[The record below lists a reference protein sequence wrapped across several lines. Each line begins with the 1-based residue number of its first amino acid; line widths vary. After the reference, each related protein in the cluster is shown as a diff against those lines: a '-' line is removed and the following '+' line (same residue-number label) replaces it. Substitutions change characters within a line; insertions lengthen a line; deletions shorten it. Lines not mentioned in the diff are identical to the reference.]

1 MMGTTQLASYCGTKK
16 SCLFP
21 GLAPT
26 STTKDTYQ
34 SYYLPGYRYL
44 SSWGPS
50 LLYKVASV
58 PPSSDKQ
65 FNPIGQPPTVVPS
78 LCSALHAR
86 YSTRDWHHA
95 NMVQLKSS
103 EDSRECAGRLNA
115 DSMRLMQDKD
125 QLTYQM
131 QKDSRRNLGERIST
145 TDFWRSELIY
155 ELECLLKETQ
165 DLETTKKR
173 LDCAADEMKEPLKAG
188 FTYTTALTVVQ
199 SKVFPF
205 HSINR
210 DAQHVREQD
219 LCDKNSAHLIE
230 EKCFKLR
237 NTSDSINFFHGV
249 KKADGIQH
257 KGSLQ
262 RGLVAV
268 IPICFSAF
276 SVQLLSALTVTSL
289 MYSGNCLELTNMFCF
304 VQILQEIFRT
314 EDTVM
319 LLERS
324 IKAKEYPLK
333 VAQTRLEER
342 TKQPNIELCRDA
354 PQFSVTIDD
363 TLQILKRRLQE
374 AHDTLQMLLYK
385 SKLEHEISVKANSFF
400 IDKKCMDMRKVFPS
414 TP

>member
-1 MMGTTQLASYCGTKK
+1 MGTTQLASYCGTKK

-173 LDCAADEMKEPLKAG
+173 LDCAADEMKEPLKEPIQT
-188 FTYTTALTVVQ
+188 FLC
-199 SKVFPF
+199 SLFLPF
-205 HSINR
+205 CLSINR

-237 NTSDSINFFHGV
+237 NTSDSFLLSFHVWNKHEIPILLSKKKRAGKKFLVENINF
-249 KKADGIQH
+249 I
-257 KGSLQ
+257 L
-262 RGLVAV
+262 
-268 IPICFSAF
+268 FSN
-276 SVQLLSALTVTSL
+276 L
-289 MYSGNCLELTNMFCF
+289 LTNMFCF

-354 PQFSVTIDD
+354 PQLHVTIDD

-414 TP
+414 ICELLG

>member
-1 MMGTTQLASYCGTKK
+1 MEFLGTKQLASYCGTKK

-21 GLAPT
+21 DLAPT
-26 STTKDTYQ
+26 STTKDAYQ

-65 FNPIGQPPTVVPS
+65 FSPIGQRPL
-78 LCSALHAR
+78 LCLHYALPC
-86 YSTRDWHHA
+86 T
-95 NMVQLKSS
+95 S

-125 QLTYQM
+125 QLIYQM
-131 QKDSRRNLGERIST
+131 QKDSRRNLGERICT

-155 ELECLLKETQ
+155 ELESLLKETQ

-188 FTYTTALTVVQ
+188 FTNTTALTVVQ

-219 LCDKNSAHLIE
+219 LCDKNSAHLID

-237 NTSDSINFFHGV
+237 NTSDSINFYHGV
-249 KKADGIQH
+249 KKH

-304 VQILQEIFRT
+304 VQILQEIFQT

-319 LLERS
+319 LPERS

-342 TKQPNIELCRDA
+342 TKRPNIELCRDQ
-354 PQFSVTIDD
+354 PIPFSFFGLVTEVYTIDD

-374 AHDTLQMLLYK
+374 AHDTLQMLNLYK

-400 IDKKCMDMRKVFPS
+400 IDKKCMDMCKVFPS
-414 TP
+414 TPQLIGYT

>member
-1 MMGTTQLASYCGTKK
+1 MEFLGTKQLASYCGTKK

-21 GLAPT
+21 DLAPT
-26 STTKDTYQ
+26 STTKDAYQ

-65 FNPIGQPPTVVPS
+65 FSPIGQRPL
-78 LCSALHAR
+78 LCLHYALPC
-86 YSTRDWHHA
+86 T
-95 NMVQLKSS
+95 S

-125 QLTYQM
+125 QLIYQM
-131 QKDSRRNLGERIST
+131 QKDSRRNLGERICT

-155 ELECLLKETQ
+155 ELESLLKETQ

-173 LDCAADEMKEPLKAG
+173 LDCAADEMKEPLKAVLHNLK
-188 FTYTTALTVVQ
+188 ALTVVQ

-219 LCDKNSAHLIE
+219 LCDKNSAHLID

-237 NTSDSINFFHGV
+237 NTSDSINFYHGV
-249 KKADGIQH
+249 KKLLCKTNSYKVHWITCINISSKIQLAYSDYLI
-257 KGSLQ
+257 KKEPQQNKIIG
-262 RGLVAV
+262 RN
-268 IPICFSAF
+268 
-276 SVQLLSALTVTSL
+276 LLLL
-289 MYSGNCLELTNMFCF
+289 
-304 VQILQEIFRT
+304 ILQEIFQT

-319 LLERS
+319 LPERS

-342 TKQPNIELCRDA
+342 TKRPNIELCRDQ
-354 PQFSVTIDD
+354 PIPFSFFGLVTEVYTIDD

-374 AHDTLQMLLYK
+374 AHDTLQMLNLYK

-400 IDKKCMDMRKVFPS
+400 IDKKCMDMCKVFPS
-414 TP
+414 TPQLIGYT